1 MPNFVALGFSPARL
15 LSLALVVT
23 GLTACAPGA
32 TRGLNLPGLNLPGL
46 GVPGYSPG
54 SAVTTNIRDARL
66 TANWLQPI
74 LAKEEALKPV
84 PAPSFNLAPGYY
96 QYRLQSYCLHAGTYA
111 PDRGDGYALAPY
123 KGSRVN
129 LVRAILQRSVQHP
142 EVKQQDIQLLLWSIE
157 SGSNLNVYEPAFQA
171 RVAPVLTPAEILELN
186 APVGQI
192 IDRLLPDSLREAASF
207 YGSFRGQL
215 VAAQNNF
222 EEVQRLAVLTGIAPR
237 GPGSLD
243 IPEGSWS
250 FDGNGFYVKPLPEG
264 YTRTVLEVLRPA
276 AFSLK
281 RDAQGRIT
289 SFESGGYRSEA
300 SYDDA
305 PGRGQLSASDT
316 QPIWR
321 FKTLAVHGPVAGQD
335 ASAANTSAAN
345 TSAANTSAVNVGFVV
360 PPSVTAALPL
370 AAPAGPD
377 GAGWWE
383 RAKQLKD
390 IKKWLEEIKQYRE
403 TAHRGAQ
410 PPSEQA
416 IRDLTDLEHYRDGLQ
431 QALKAPNFDRKL
443 LWLGDHLVRVRM
455 AVAYA
460 ACALA
465 GDCVPGQ
472 NPGEVVPYD
481 PTQNVVEPGNTSKQ
495 RLGVSARGF

>member
-1 MPNFVALGFSPARL
+1 MNHTTRIGLSSALTVL
-15 LSLALVVT
+15 LA
-23 GLTACAPGA
+23 ACAPGV
-32 TRGLNLPGLNLPGL
+32 TRGLNLPGL

-74 LAKEEALKPV
+74 LAREEALGPV

-142 EVKQQDIQLLLWSIE
+142 EVKQQDIQVLLWSIE

-171 RVAPVLTPAEILELN
+171 RVAPVLTSAEILELN

-207 YGSFRGQL
+207 YGSFRSQL
-215 VAAQNNF
+215 VSAQNNF

-250 FDGNGFYVKPLPEG
+250 FDGNGFYVKPLPGG
-264 YTRTVLEVLRPA
+264 YTRTVLEVVRPA
-276 AFSLK
+276 AFSLR
-281 RDAQGRIT
+281 RDTQGRIT
-289 SFESGGYRSEA
+289 SFESGGHRSEA

-305 PGRGQLSASDT
+305 PGRGQLSASDA

-321 FKTLAVHGPVAGQD
+321 FKTLAVHGPIAGQD
-335 ASAANTSAAN
+335 ASAVNASAA
-345 TSAANTSAVNVGFVV
+345 NVGFVV
-360 PPSVTAALPL
+360 PPSATAALPL

-377 GAGWWE
+377 GAGWFE